1 MIEKIH
7 MQGVATYNATGVDI
21 DTNMKINYIFGYNGS
36 GKSTIGRFLHNLTL
50 TGSDRSTD
58 YDHCAQTGYDPSTQ
72 TILVYN
78 EDFRQ
83 KNFIVKDEQKGIF
96 SLNQTNAEVDKQ
108 IDKANDDKKELEKS
122 LQSIKAISTKITTK
136 KEALQKKAEEAV
148 FAQRQT
154 FQSTRQAQL
163 PNSGSKKNF
172 YQAIRDLLPQ
182 VNSVKSLQTL
192 MEDYHRVFENG
203 IQQIPYI
210 IDDQAIQ
217 QLINSETAIAALL
230 NEVIVGNNDVDI
242 AALIEQLH
250 MSTWVDEGRAYMA
263 QSGNKC
269 PFCQHEFDDKTDLQH
284 KFELFFDATYAEKL
298 EEIREKSDAYQKGLQ
313 TQIDLLNQIGTV
325 FNPQNIVSSLLADLT
340 QFRNQ
345 FLRIISEKLSRP
357 NERKSISSLS
367 QFVSRSLDVKTRV
380 DNNNQ
385 DYRNLASLKSQWIQ
399 DAQIYIAAN
408 SKSIIEKQDRI
419 NAKCAEMID
428 ANSEKQ
434 SSLQS
439 RIDYLTQRIRALRQ
453 MTVNTTVAVENI
465 RKILQRS
472 GFDGFEIKEKV
483 TPSSVAPTYYIK
495 RNGATSASNVYST
508 LSEGEKTFISFL
520 YFHQLCLGTDD
531 LTTGAS
537 KKKIIVIDDPVSSLD
552 SKVLFVITTLIH
564 QLAKYKGNSNKPDRQ
579 EFANPTIEQLFIL
592 THNYYFYKEVSFARR
607 PINTSVR
614 HHVLEK
620 VNNVTDVTSSENCT
634 IKNDYTMMWDNL
646 KRCKASASS
655 DKSQN
660 VMIANTMRRVI
671 DTYMEFTGCKRGEA
685 TTATWTT
692 LNSYTE
698 GSPEQIVAS
707 AFISFINDE
716 SHAVTVFDD
725 MYYTNLINQDPSVI
739 FSVFKS
745 LFENIGKEHYEM
757 MMDETYTI

>member
-7 MQGVATYNATGVDI
+7 MQGVATYDAAGVDF
-21 DTNMKINYIFGYNGS
+21 DTNKKINFIFGYNGS

-50 TGSDRSTD
+50 SGAERSSD
-58 YDHCAQTGYDPSTQ
+58 YDHCTQTGYDPTTQ

-108 IDKANDDKKELEKS
+108 IDVANEERKELGNS
-122 LQSIKAISTKITTK
+122 LLRVKALRTQITTRQD
-136 KEALQKKAEEAV
+136 AWQKKSEDEV
-148 FAQRQT
+148 FAKRQT
-154 FQSTRQAQL
+154 FTSCRLASL
-163 PNSGSKKNF
+163 PYGGSKKNF
-172 YQAIRDLLPQ
+172 YQAIRTLLPQ
-182 VNSVKSLQTL
+182 VASVKALPTL
-192 MEDYHRVFENG
+192 MAEYHRIYENG
-203 IQQIPYI
+203 IQQIPYTI
-210 IDDQAIQ
+210 NINAIQ
-217 QLINSETAIAALL
+217 QLINIESAISALL

-242 AALIEQLH
+242 AALIDQLH

-269 PFCQHEFDDKTDLQH
+269 PFCQQEFGDKADLQH
-284 KFELFFDATYAEKL
+284 KFEVFFDATYTAKL
-298 EEIREKSDAYQKGLQ
+298 EDIRDKSEAYQKGV
-313 TQIDLLNQIGTV
+313 DLLIDDLSKIETV
-325 FNPQNIVSSLLADLT
+325 FNPQNMVASLIADLT

-345 FLRIISEKLSRP
+345 FVETIREKQGKP
-357 NERKSISSLS
+357 NERKSMSSLS
-367 QFVSRSLDVKTRV
+367 QFASRFTNITTQV
-380 DNNNQ
+380 DSNNR
-385 DYRNLASLKSQWIQ
+385 DYANLTSLKSQWIQ
-399 DAQIYIAAN
+399 DVQLFIAAN
-408 SKSIIEKQDRI
+408 SKSVIEKRDAI
-419 NAKCAEMID
+419 NAKCEAMLEE
-428 ANSEKQ
+428 NTERQ
-434 SSLQS
+434 SSMQS
-439 RIDYLTQRIRALRQ
+439 RIDYLTRHISALRQ
-453 MTVNTTVAVENI
+453 MTVNTTEAVDNI
-465 RKILQRS
+465 RKILKRS
-472 GFDGFEIKEKV
+472 GFDGFEIKEKT
-483 TPSSVAPTYYIK
+483 TPGTTAPTYYLK
-495 RNGATSASNVYST
+495 RNGTTSASNVYST

-564 QLAKYKGNSNKPDRQ
+564 QLAKYKGNSNRLDRQ
-579 EFANPTIEQLFIL
+579 EFANPSIEQLYVL
-592 THNYYFYKEVSFARR
+592 THNYYFYKEVSFSRR
-607 PINTSVR
+607 PINTSVK

-620 VNNVTDVTSSENCT
+620 VNNVTHVTSSENCT

-646 KRCKASASS
+646 KKCKASAGS

-685 TTATWTT
+685 TTATWTA
-692 LNSYTE
+692 LNSYTD

-716 SHAVTVFDD
+716 SHAVSVFDD
-725 MYYTNLINQDPSVI
+725 MYYTSLINQEPSVI
-739 FSVFKS
+739 FTVFKS

-757 MMDETYTI
+757 MMDETY

>member
-7 MQGVATYNATGVDI
+7 MQGIATYDATGVDI
-21 DTNMKINYIFGYNGS
+21 DTNKKINYIFGYNGS
-36 GKSTIGRFLHNLTL
+36 GKSTIARFLYNLTL
-50 TGSDRSTD
+50 TGEEKSPD
-58 YDHCAQTGYDPSTQ
+58 YDRCNQSGYDSTTQ

-108 IDKANDDKKELEKS
+108 IDAANEERRELVNS
-122 LQSIKAISTKITTK
+122 LLRVKGIGAKIISQQ
-136 KEALQKKAEEAV
+136 EVWQKKAEENV

-154 FQSTRQAQL
+154 FISNRQASL
-163 PNSGSKKNF
+163 PYGGSKKNF
-172 YQAIRDLLPQ
+172 YQAIRELLPQ
-182 VNSVKSLQTL
+182 AGSAKPLPTL
-192 MEDYHRVFENG
+192 MAEYHRVFENM
-203 IQQIPYI
+203 IQQIPYT
-210 IDDQAIQ
+210 IDIQAIQ
-217 QLINSETAIAALL
+217 QLVDSETGISAQL

-250 MSTWVDEGRAYMA
+250 ISSWVDEGREYMA

-269 PFCQHEFDDKTDLQH
+269 PFCQHEFDNKAELQS
-284 KFELFFDATYAEKL
+284 KFELFFDATYAVKL
-298 EEIREKSDAYQKGLQ
+298 EEIREKSEAYRQGLDE
-313 TQIDLLNQIGTV
+313 QIEVLKKIV
-325 FNPQNIVSSLLADLT
+325 AIFNPQNAISSLITDLT
-340 QFRNQ
+340 QFKDR
-345 FLRIISEKLSRP
+345 FEETIREKQSRP
-357 NERKSISSLS
+357 NERKSIGSLS
-367 QFVSRSLDVKTRV
+367 QFVNRFSEIKTQI

-385 DYRNLASLKSQWIQ
+385 DYRDLASLKSQWIQ

-419 NAKCAEMID
+419 NEKCAMMAD
-428 ANSEKQ
+428 ANNVRQ
-434 SSLQS
+434 ISLQS
-439 RIDYLTQRIRALRQ
+439 RVDYLTQRISALRKL
-453 MTVNTTVAVENI
+453 TVNTTEAVDNI
-465 RKILQRS
+465 RKILKRS
-472 GFDGFEIKEKV
+472 GFDGFEIKEKA
-483 TPSSVAPTYYIK
+483 TPSSAVPTYYLK

-531 LTTGAS
+531 LTIGAS
-537 KKKIIVIDDPVSSLD
+537 RKKIIVIDDPVSSLD

-564 QLAKYKGNSNKPDRQ
+564 QLAKYKYEKGHPNAEKQ

-592 THNYYFYKEVSFARR
+592 THNYYFYKEVSFSRR
-607 PINTSVR
+607 PINTSVK

-620 VNNVTDVTSSENCT
+620 INNVTNVTSSENCT

-646 KRCKASASS
+646 KKCKASASL

-685 TTATWTT
+685 TTATWTA
-692 LNSYTE
+692 LNSYTD

-707 AFISFINDE
+707 AFISFVNDE

-725 MYYTNLINQDPSVI
+725 MYYTSLINQEPLVI
-739 FSVFKS
+739 FTVFKS

-757 MMDETYTI
+757 MMNETY

>member
-7 MQGVATYNATGVDI
+7 MQEVATYDITGVDI
-21 DTNMKINYIFGYNGS
+21 DTNKKINYIFGYNGS
-36 GKSTIGRFLHNLTL
+36 GKSTIARFLYNLTL
-50 TGSDRSTD
+50 TGEEKSPD
-58 YDHCAQTGYDPSTQ
+58 YDRCNQSGYDSTTQ

-108 IDKANDDKKELEKS
+108 IDAANEERRELVNS
-122 LQSIKAISTKITTK
+122 LLRVKGIGAKIISQQ
-136 KEALQKKAEEAV
+136 EVWQKKAEENV

-154 FQSTRQAQL
+154 FISNRQASL
-163 PNSGSKKNF
+163 PYGGSKKNF
-172 YQAIRDLLPQ
+172 YQAIRELLPQ
-182 VNSVKSLQTL
+182 AGSAKPLPTL
-192 MEDYHRVFENG
+192 MSEYHRVFENV
-203 IQQIPYI
+203 IQQIPYT
-210 IDDQAIQ
+210 IDIQAIQ
-217 QLINSETAIAALL
+217 QLVDSETGISAQL

-250 MSTWVDEGRAYMA
+250 ISSWVDEGREYMA

-269 PFCQHEFDDKTDLQH
+269 PFCQHEFDNKTALQR
-284 KFELFFDATYAEKL
+284 KFELFFDANYSVKL
-298 EEIREKSDAYQKGLQ
+298 EEIREKSEAYRQGLND
-313 TQIDLLNQIGTV
+313 QIEVLRKIVTI
-325 FNPQNIVSSLLADLT
+325 FNPQNAISSLITDLT
-340 QFRNQ
+340 QFRDQ
-345 FLRIISEKLSRP
+345 FEETIREKQSRP
-357 NERKSISSLS
+357 NERKWIGSLS
-367 QFVSRSLDVKTRV
+367 QFVSRFSDIKTRI
-380 DNNNQ
+380 DSNNQ
-385 DYRNLASLKSQWIQ
+385 DYLDLASLKSQWIK
-399 DAQIYIAAN
+399 DAQIYIAFH

-419 NAKCAEMID
+419 NDKCAMMAD
-428 ANSEKQ
+428 ANTERQ
-434 SSLQS
+434 ISLQS
-439 RIDYLTQRIRALRQ
+439 RVDYLTQRISALRQ
-453 MTVNTTVAVENI
+453 LTVNTTEAVDNI
-465 RKILQRS
+465 RKILKRS
-472 GFDGFEIKEKV
+472 GFDGFEIKEKATLGSAV
-483 TPSSVAPTYYIK
+483 PTYYLK

-552 SKVLFVITTLIH
+552 SKVLYVISTLIH
-564 QLAKYKGNSNKPDRQ
+564 QLAKYKGNSNKLDRQ
-579 EFANPTIEQLFIL
+579 EFANPSIEQLFIL
-592 THNYYFYKEVSFARR
+592 THNYYFYKEVSFSRR
-607 PINTSVR
+607 PINTSVK

-620 VNNVTDVTSSENCT
+620 VNNVTNVTSSENCT

-646 KRCKASASS
+646 KKCKASASS

-671 DTYMEFTGCKRGEA
+671 DTYMEFTGCKRGET
-685 TTATWTT
+685 TTATWTA

-707 AFISFINDE
+707 AFISFVNDE

-725 MYYTNLINQDPSVI
+725 MYYTNLINQDPLVI
-739 FSVFKS
+739 FTVFKS

-757 MMDETYTI
+757 MMDETY